1 MRSQLDTAMRKI
13 NNYKE
18 ELTQKKAQNANLEE
32 EIENLRI
39 ELEQAK
45 IMAASNQ
52 SKIEDS
58 LQLNESV
65 AELRAENKE
74 LLDRL

>member
-1 MRSQLDTAMRKI
+1 MRKI

-45 IMAASNQ
+45 IMAASN
-52 SKIEDS
+52 
-58 LQLNESV
+58 
-65 AELRAENKE
+65 
-74 LLDRL
+74 